1 MQRLKEW
8 VALFW
13 MPLFSLVAFGAFY
26 LVWIFFDMPS
36 QEQLIVTSGEYFEKY
51 GLITIFVS
59 AILESVLMMGWYYP
73 GSLVIVLGAVLAGD
87 DLVQLSLVWLVTTLG
102 FIISYIFNF
111 YVGKYGWYRLISA
124 LGFREALEKAKSQ
137 LVSYGPRAIF
147 FTYWH
152 PNLAALTATAAG
164 ILSIP
169 IRTFLLYSLAA
180 TVPYNITWTTLAYIL
195 GEKAI
200 DAIGPKFV
208 LAVIAIWVLVILV
221 RKRKPSLPPEPA
233 PAPEETQK

>member
-1 MQRLKEW
+1 
-8 VALFW
+8 

-26 LVWIFFDMPS
+26 LLWIFFDMPS
-36 QEQLIVTSGEYFEKY
+36 QDELLVLSRAYFERY
-51 GLITIFVS
+51 GLLTIFVS
-59 AILESVLMMGWYYP
+59 AILESILMMGWYYP

-102 FIISYIFNF
+102 FIISYVFNF

-124 LGFREALEKAKSQ
+124 LGFREALEKAKLQ
-137 LVSYGPRAIF
+137 LISYGPRAIF
-147 FTYWH
+147 MTYWH
-152 PNLAALTATAAG
+152 PNLAALTSTAAG

-169 IRTFLLYSLAA
+169 FRTFILYSIAA
-180 TVPYNITWTTLAYIL
+180 VVPWNIMWTTLAYFL

-208 LAVIAIWVLVILV
+208 IAFITIWVLVILV
-221 RKRKPSLPPEPA
+221 RKRKLASPSTFPA
-233 PAPEETQK
+233 ETEA

>member
-1 MQRLKEW
+1 MVWIKEFI
-8 VALFW
+8 ARIW
-13 MPLFSLVAFGAFY
+13 MPLFSLVTFGAFY
-26 LVWIFFDMPS
+26 LLWIFFEMPS
-36 QEQLIVTSGEYFEKY
+36 QDELIILSNAYFEKY

-73 GSLVIVLGAVLAGD
+73 GSLVIVLGAVLAGN
-87 DLVQLSLVWLVTTLG
+87 DLVQLSLVWLLTTLG
-102 FIISYIFNF
+102 FIMSYVLNF
-111 YVGKYGWYRLISA
+111 YVGKHGWYRLIAA

-137 LVSYGPRAIF
+137 LIVYGPRAIF

-152 PNLAALTATAAG
+152 PNLAALTSTAAG

-169 IRTFLLYSLAA
+169 FRTFILYSIAA
-180 TVPYNITWTTLAYIL
+180 TVPWNIAWTTLAYFL

-208 LAVIAIWVLVILV
+208 LAFIAIWIAVILI
-221 RKRKPSLPPEPA
+221 RKKKSMPLIEIISA
-233 PAPEETQK
+233 DKNDNN